1 MAAKPKTEKFPV
13 HNRWTNAVQFTASI
27 VVTPDMSYGVKL
39 GLAVQWGVEN
49 DANLSG
55 ANLSGA
61 NLSDANLRGAN
72 LSDANLSDANL
83 RGAYLSGANLRGA
96 YLSGANL
103 SDANL
108 SGANLRGA
116 NLRGANLN
124 GAYLSDANLRGA
136 NLRDAYLSGAKIKRA
151 FASLPRSD
159 GYNFLGV
166 ETEAGELMIS
176 AGCRWLSP
184 EQYRAHIASEYPDT
198 DKAKETLRIIEFIE
212 GRADDLGYAPAKI
225 EQAA

>member
-49 DANLSG
+49 G

-61 NLSDANLRGAN
+61 NLS
-72 LSDANLSDANL
+72 
-83 RGAYLSGANLRGA
+83 GAYLSGANLRGA
-96 YLSGANL
+96 YLRGAYLSDANLSDAYLSGANL
-103 SDANL
+103 RVANL

-116 NLRGANLN
+116 NLRD
-124 GAYLSDANLRGA
+124 AYLSDAN
-136 NLRDAYLSGAKIKRA
+136 LSGAKIKRA